1 MEHFETQT
9 DMFEESLETDE
20 KKSGIR
26 PLRRVLTV
34 KDMAYVHPAPF
45 RIVRLSPT
53 ETLIL
58 NDGVWE
64 GGMPSLRPVPK
75 PKDDGWF

>member
-1 MEHFETQT
+1 MEHIETQT
-9 DMFEESLETDE
+9 DMFEESRE
-20 KKSGIR
+20 KEPEKSGIR
-26 PLRRVLTV
+26 PLRRYLTV
-34 KDMAYVHPAPF
+34 KDMTYVHPAPF
-45 RIVRLSPT
+45 RIFRLSPT

-64 GGMPSLRPVPK
+64 DGIPSLRQV

>member
-1 MEHFETQT
+1 MQQAETQI
-9 DMFEESLETDE
+9 DMFEESFETNE

-34 KDMAYVHPAPF
+34 KDMTYVHPAPF
-45 RIVRLSPT
+45 RIFRLSPT

-64 GGMPSLRPVPK
+64 GEMPSLKAVPK
-75 PKDDGWF
+75 PKNDGWF